1 VRLTTPMRD
10 ALAAAQHAPLR
21 RAHRAAGADPLPAPA
36 ATLRALIRHGLLDA
50 GSIRN
55 RHGDPVDTWTI
66 TDAGR
71 AALAPREVFRQ
82 DRPTFLVD
90 HRRAGWVDPTSEERH
105 DDDYTSDPR
114 KRVDELEVIDP
125 DTQRIVTVR
134 GRRNDAQRQTLDE
147 AGRASQGLED
157 RLARARAE
165 ARDRGVDVARIEA
178 SILRRIEALERRVG
192 RRAA

>member
-1 VRLTTPMRD
+1 
-10 ALAAAQHAPLR
+10 
-21 RAHRAAGADPLPAPA
+21 
-36 ATLRALIRHGLLDA
+36 
-50 GSIRN
+50 
-55 RHGDPVDTWTI
+55 
-66 TDAGR
+66 
-71 AALAPREVFRQ
+71 VFRQ

>member
-1 VRLTTPMRD
+1 MSAPYGTASTHGSRRTSEAHHP
-10 ALAAAQHAPLR
+10 HAR
-21 RAHRAAGADPLPAPA
+21 RARRRPARAATPRAP
-36 ATLRALIRHGLLDA
+36 RRPLDA